1 MPKAKSGPSAPAAIQ
16 SPFARTTALIA
27 GIPPGCEPIIDMSLG
42 EPRHPMPAFLSERLG
57 QAIAGFGRYP
67 PIRGTPEFRQ
77 AVAAWIARRY
87 PGTDGAID
95 ADAHILPLSGSRE
108 GLFSAVF
115 PALDRKPVKGR
126 PAVLVPNP
134 FYPAYAAAAGHIELD
149 AVPLAA
155 TPANGFL
162 PDLDAIAVSDLKRA
176 VAFYLAS
183 PANPQGAVATGD
195 YLARAMAL
203 AREHDLMLFADECYS
218 EVYTADP
225 PPGALETAL
234 ARFGDFANVIAFQSL
249 SKRSNLP
256 GLRSGFC
263 AGDPDFIASFAVFR
277 NVACP
282 QMPLPVQHVSA
293 AAWSDEAHVD
303 ASRDL
308 YRTKFDLADR
318 VIADRYGYRRPAGG
332 FFLWLDMRAHG
343 GGEQAAK
350 TLWQRCGVK
359 VVPGG
364 YLAKQRP
371 GEDDPGADFV
381 RVAMVDD
388 LATTEQGLGRIVATL
403 G

>member
-1 MPKAKSGPSAPAAIQ
+1 MPKAKSDPSASAAVQ

-27 GIPPGCEPIIDMSLG
+27 GIPPGAEPVIDMSLG

-57 QAIAGFGRYP
+57 QALPSFGRYP

-77 AVAAWIARRY
+77 AVAAWMARRY
-87 PGTDGAID
+87 PGTAGAID
-95 ADAHILPLSGSRE
+95 ADAHVLPLCGSRE

-115 PALDRKPVKGR
+115 PALDRKRVKGR

-134 FYPAYAAAAGHIELD
+134 FYPAYAATAGHIELD
-149 AVPLAA
+149 AIPLPA
-155 TPANGFL
+155 TRATGFL
-162 PDLDAIAVSDLKRA
+162 PDLEAITAADLSRA

-183 PANPQGAVATGD
+183 PSNPQGAVASPG
-195 YLARAMAL
+195 YLARAIAL
-203 AREHDLMLFADECYS
+203 TREHDLMLFADECYS
-218 EVYTADP
+218 EVYTGDP

-234 ARFGDFANVIAFQSL
+234 AHFGNLANVVVFQSL

-263 AGDPDFIASFAVFR
+263 AGDPDFIASFATFR

-308 YRTKFDLADR
+308 YRAKFDLADR
-318 VIADRYGYRRPAGG
+318 IIAERYGYRRPAGG
-332 FFLWLDMRAHG
+332 FFLWLDLSAHG

-371 GEDDPGADFV
+371 GEDNPGADFV

-388 LATTEQGLGRIVATL
+388 LATTEDGLRRIVATL